1 MHNNYIYNVDA
12 HPQFD
17 YEIIPFLPF
26 LYELFPL

>member
-17 YEIIPFLPF
+17 YEITPFLPF
-26 LYELFPL
+26 